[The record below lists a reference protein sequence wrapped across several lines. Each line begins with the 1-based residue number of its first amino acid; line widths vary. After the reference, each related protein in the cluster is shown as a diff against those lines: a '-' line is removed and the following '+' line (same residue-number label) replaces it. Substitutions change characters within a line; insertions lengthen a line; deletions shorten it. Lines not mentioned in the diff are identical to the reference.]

1 MMRKT
6 IVFILLVLA
15 QTTFGQRTFNQLL
28 KNKSFKWL
36 ADSSSKQITIYYQA
50 QSWVYPRI
58 EMVKQKM
65 LRQIDSVKSFI
76 RIGSYNSPINLF
88 VVDSQKQMKD
98 LIGWETNGTAF
109 YKYQTLT
116 GIATE
121 KSNSIYSNHE
131 LFHLMA
137 GNIWGI
143 PEVWLNEGM
152 AVYADKQWYGYD
164 LHQLANYLVA
174 SKRYI
179 PLVKVVHQ
187 FRSVDSMLSYPLIGS
202 FTRYLDETYG
212 RKVVVDIWKGKQG
225 ELEKLTGK
233 SLIQLENDWLDKIK
247 SSSVQNIKY

>member
-1 MMRKT
+1 MGKT
-6 IVFILLVLA
+6 IVFALLMLA

-28 KNKSFKWL
+28 KNKNFKWS
-36 ADSSSKQITIYYQA
+36 ADSSSKQITIYYQE

-58 EMVKQKM
+58 EVVRKKM
-65 LRQIDSVKSFI
+65 LNQIDSVKSFI
-76 RIGSYNSPINLF
+76 QMGVYDARINLF
-88 VVDSQKQMKD
+88 VVESKKQMKD

-121 KSNSIYSNHE
+121 RSNSIYSNHE

-179 PLVKVVHQ
+179 PLGQLVHK
-187 FRSVDSMLSYPLIGS
+187 FRSGDSMLSYPLIGS

-212 RKVVVDIWKGKQG
+212 RKMVVDIWRGKLG
-225 ELEKLTGK
+225 NLEKLTGK
-233 SLIQLENDWLDKIK
+233 SLTQLEKDWLDKIK
-247 SSSVQNIKY
+247 SSDIQNIKY